1 MKATNTQECVACA
14 TPLAFVEEEIG
25 QVEYCDPCAEEISE
39 WHAQQER
46 DYGAAE
52 AEADA
57 FLAQYD
63 DDPNPYHGTYSE
75 E

>member
-1 MKATNTQECVACA
+1 MKATHTHECAACA
-14 TPLAFVEEEIG
+14 TLLAFPED
-25 QVEYCDPCAEEISE
+25 EYCDSCAEEISE
-39 WHAQQER
+39 WYAQQER

-57 FLAQYD
+57 ILAQYD